1 MIRSIFAIAIAVAV
15 IAPSAYAQAPTPAQM
30 EKAKKAFGEGKKA
43 FDAGDFPE
51 AIQKFKESYN
61 LSKNPKLLYN
71 VAIANESAG
80 QDDIALFYYRKF
92 LTDAAPDDAQRPDAE
107 TRKKALELKFGGGGT
122 TTTTTTTPPA
132 GGTTTTT
139 TPPAGGTTTDGGTTT
154 TVTPPVKKGPVKCKP
169 PGSYVAEDFKHQIV
183 DVAPPKKTLDITAA
197 VPEDSCFVVTLYFRT
212 AGESK
217 FTAKVMKA
225 RYNDLVGR
233 VPPAKMLGDS
243 MQYYI
248 EVKDSAGTVVTRSG
262 KSTSPNLVE
271 LQAGAPERYF
281 PDFSEEGEV
290 ATPSTA
296 QTTAT
301 DTEEDPLNKNKKKQI
316 VDEEGGGGIT
326 VNPQETPGN
335 GFRDV
340 GSSKFKYSKWGTTI
354 GAAAFLGLGV
364 AMYISAGQQAT
375 ALENDAHDTKCGA
388 PPCFAYDTYANDVY
402 SAGQRNQTLSRV
414 GFAAGGVV
422 AVVAGYFWYREL
434 TAKKRGETRMTATA
448 SPEKTSLS
456 TLQIAPALPAGGE
469 GFTGFSAGLQF

>member
-1 MIRSIFAIAIAVAV
+1 MIRSIFAIAIAIAV
-15 IAPSAYAQAPTPAQM
+15 IAPAAYAQAPTPAQI
-30 EKAKKAFGEGKKA
+30 EKAKKAFAEGKKA

-92 LTDAAPDDAQRPDAE
+92 LTDAAADDAQRPDAE

-122 TTTTTTTPPA
+122 PTPPTGGNTTTPPT
-132 GGTTTTT
+132 GGNTTEP
-139 TPPAGGTTTDGGTTT
+139 TPP
-154 TVTPPVKKGPVKCKP
+154 VPPPVKKAPLVCKP
-169 PGSYVAEDFKHQIV
+169 PGSYQADVFKHEIV
-183 DVAPPKKTLDITAA
+183 FTAPPKKTLDITAA
-197 VPEDSCFVVTLYFRT
+197 VPEDACFVVTLHFRT
-212 AGESK
+212 KGESK
-217 FTAKVMKA
+217 FTAKEMKV

-233 VPPAKMLGDS
+233 VPPAKMIGESL
-243 MQYYI
+243 QYYI

-290 ATPSTA
+290 ATPTTQ
-296 QTTAT
+296 QTQAA

-316 VDEEGGGGIT
+316 VDEENGGGGVT
-326 VNPQETPGN
+326 VNPVDTTPGN

-340 GSSKFKYSKWGTTI
+340 GSSKFKYGKWTSTI
-354 GAAAFLGLGV
+354 AGVGLVGLGV
-364 AMYISAGQQAT
+364 GFHISAGNQAR
-375 ALENDAHDTKCGA
+375 ALEEDIVMCGA
-388 PPCFAYDTYANDVY
+388 PPCRPFDDYAKDVEA
-402 SAGQRNQTLSRV
+402 AGKRNQTLSRV
-414 GFAAGGVV
+414 SFGVGGV
-422 AVVAGYFWYREL
+422 ALVVAGYFWYKEL
-434 TAKKRGETRMTATA
+434 TATKRGESRMTAKA
-448 SPEKTSLS
+448 PEKTSLS
-456 TLQIAPALPAGGE
+456 TLQIAPALPVGDQ

>member
-1 MIRSIFAIAIAVAV
+1 MVIRSIFAIAIALAV
-15 IAPSAYAQAPTPAQM
+15 IAPVAHAQAPTPAQI

-122 TTTTTTTPPA
+122 PTPPAGGNVTTPPA
-132 GGTTTTT
+132 GGNTTT
-139 TPPAGGTTTDGGTTT
+139 TPTEPTP
-154 TVTPPVKKGPVKCKP
+154 PPVKKAPLVCKP
-169 PGSYVAEDFKHQIV
+169 PGSYQADAFKHEIV
-183 DVAPPKKTLDITAA
+183 FTAPPKKTLDITAA
-197 VPEDSCFVVTLYFRT
+197 VPEDACFVVTLHFRT
-212 AGESK
+212 KGESK
-217 FTAKVMKA
+217 FTAKEMKV

-233 VPPAKMLGDS
+233 VPPAKMIGESL
-243 MQYYI
+243 QYYI

-281 PDFSEEGEV
+281 PDFSEEAGDV
-290 ATPSTA
+290 ATPTTA
-296 QTTAT
+296 QTQAS
-301 DTEEDPLNKNKKKQI
+301 DTEEDPLNRNKKKQI
-316 VDEEGGGGIT
+316 VDTEDGGGNTAVT
-326 VNPQETPGN
+326 VNETPGN

-340 GSSKFKYSKWGTTI
+340 GSSKFTYTKWGSTI
-354 GAAAFLGLGV
+354 AAVGLVGLGV
-364 AMYISAGQQAT
+364 VFHISAGNQAR
-375 ALENDAHDTKCGA
+375 ALEDDVLECGA
-388 PPCFAYDTYANDVY
+388 PPCREFDDYAKDVEA
-402 SAGQRNQTLSRV
+402 AGRRNQTLSRV
-414 GFAAGGVV
+414 SFGVGGV
-422 AVVAGYFWYREL
+422 AVLVAGYFWYKEL
-434 TAKKRGETRMTATA
+434 TAKKRGESRMTAKA

-456 TLQIAPALPAGGE
+456 TLQIAPALPVGDQ
-469 GFTGFSAGLQF
+469 GFTGISAGLQF

>member
-1 MIRSIFAIAIAVAV
+1 MLRSIFAIAIAFA
-15 IAPSAYAQAPTPAQM
+15 IYAPAAHAQAPTPAQI

-51 AIQKFKESYN
+51 AIVKFKESYN

-107 TRKKALELKFGGGGT
+107 TRKKALEVKFGGGGT
-122 TTTTTTTPPA
+122 TTTTTPPT
-132 GGTTTTT
+132 GTGTGTTTT
-139 TPPAGGTTTDGGTTT
+139 TPPTGTEPTTT
-154 TVTPPVKKGPVKCKP
+154 TPPVKKEPVKCKP
-169 PGSYVAEDFKHQIV
+169 PGTYQADAFKHQIV

-197 VPEDSCFVVTLYFRT
+197 IPEDSCFVVTLYFRT
-212 AGESK
+212 SGEGK

-233 VPPAKMLGDS
+233 VPPEKMLGES
-243 MQYYI
+243 IQYYI
-248 EVKDSAGTVVTRSG
+248 EVKDSAGTVVTRSA

-296 QTTAT
+296 QTTAS
-301 DTEEDPLNKNKKKQI
+301 DTEEDPLNKNKKKI
-316 VDEEGGGGIT
+316 VDDEPGGGTPIT
-326 VNPQETPGN
+326 VNPETPGN

-340 GSSKFKYSKWGTTI
+340 GSSKFKYGKWGSTI
-354 GAAAFLGLGV
+354 GAAAFVGLGV
-364 AMYISAGQQAT
+364 VFHISAANQAR
-375 ALENDAHDTKCGA
+375 ALEDDIVMCGA
-388 PPCFAYDTYANDVY
+388 PPCREFDDYAKDVEA
-402 SAGQRNQTLSRV
+402 AGKRNQTLSRV
-414 GFAAGGVV
+414 SFGVGGV
-422 AVVAGYFWYREL
+422 AVLVAGYFWYKEL
-434 TAKKRGETRMTATA
+434 TAKKHGESRMTAKA

-456 TLQIAPALPAGGE
+456 TLHLSPALPVAGE
-469 GFTGFSAGLQF
+469 GFTGLQAGLQF

>member
-1 MIRSIFAIAIAVAV
+1 MVIRSIFAIAIALVV
-15 IAPSAYAQAPTPAQM
+15 IAPAAHAQAPTPAQI

-107 TRKKALELKFGGGGT
+107 TRKKALEVKFSGGGT
-122 TTTTTTTPPA
+122 PTPPAGGNVTTPPA

-139 TPPAGGTTTDGGTTT
+139 TTPTEPPPP
-154 TVTPPVKKGPVKCKP
+154 TPPVKKEPVKCKP
-169 PGSYVAEDFKHQIV
+169 PGSYQADAFKHQIV
-183 DVAPPKKTLDITAA
+183 DIAPPKKTLDITSA
-197 VPEDSCFVVTLYFRT
+197 VPEDSCFVVTLHFRT
-212 AGESK
+212 SGESK
-217 FTAKVMKA
+217 FTAKEMKP

-233 VPPAKMLGDS
+233 IPPAKMIGDS
-243 MQYYI
+243 IQYYL

-290 ATPSTA
+290 ATPSAA
-296 QTTAT
+296 QTQAA
-301 DTEEDPLNKNKKKQI
+301 DTEEDPLNKNKKKI
-316 VDEEGGGGIT
+316 VDEEGGGGTPVT
-326 VNPQETPGN
+326 VNETPGN

-340 GSSKFKYSKWGTTI
+340 GSSKFKYTKWGTTI
-354 GAAAFLGLGV
+354 GAVGLVGLGV
-364 AMYISAGQQAT
+364 VFHISAGNQARF
-375 ALENDAHDTKCGA
+375 LEDDVLACGA
-388 PPCFAYDTYANDVY
+388 PPCREFDAFAKDVEA
-402 SAGQRNQTLSRV
+402 AGKRNQTLSRV
-414 GFAAGGVV
+414 SFGVGGV
-422 AVVAGYFWYREL
+422 AVLVAGYFWYKEL
-434 TAKKRGETRMTATA
+434 TAKKRGESRMTAKA

-456 TLQIAPALPAGGE
+456 TLQIAPALPVGND
-469 GFTGFSAGLQF
+469 GFTGISAGLQF

>member
-1 MIRSIFAIAIAVAV
+1 MVLRSFLTIAIAVAV
-15 IAPSAYAQAPTPAQM
+15 LAPIAHAQAPTPAQI
-30 EKAKKAFGEGKKA
+30 EKAKKAFAEGKKA

-122 TTTTTTTPPA
+122 PTPPA
-132 GGTTTTT
+132 GGNNTTTN
-139 TPPAGGTTTDGGTTT
+139 PPTGGENGGNTTT
-154 TVTPPVKKGPVKCKP
+154 TVTPPTPVKKAPLVCKP
-169 PGSYVAEDFKHQIV
+169 PGTYTADAFKHEIV
-183 DVAPPKKTLDITAA
+183 FTAPPKKTLDITAA
-197 VPEDSCFVVTLYFRT
+197 VPEDACFVVTLYFRT
-212 AGESK
+212 SGESK
-217 FTAKVMKA
+217 FTAKEMKA

-233 VPPAKMLGDS
+233 VPPAKMIGES
-243 MQYYI
+243 IQYYI

-290 ATPSTA
+290 ATPTTA
-296 QTTAT
+296 QTTAA
-301 DTEEDPLNKNKKKQI
+301 DTEEDPLNKNKKKEI
-316 VDEEGGGGIT
+316 VDDENGGGGGVI
-326 VNPQETPGN
+326 VNPTPGG
-335 GFRDV
+335 GFSDV
-340 GSSKFKYSKWGTTI
+340 TSSKFKYAKWGSTI
-354 GAAAFLGLGV
+354 TAAAFLGLGV
-364 AMYISAGQQAT
+364 GMYISAKQQAT
-375 ALENDAHDTKCGA
+375 ALENDAHDMACGA
-388 PPCFAYDTYANDVY
+388 PPCFSYDDYANDVY
-402 SAGQRNQTLSRV
+402 ETGQRNQTISRV
-414 GFAAGGVV
+414 GFGIGGVA

-434 TAKKRGETRMTATA
+434 TAKKRGESRMTAKA

-456 TLQIAPALPAGGE
+456 NFQIAPALPAGGE